1 VDAPKMFREMD
12 RLTLRRVIIDS
23 AGETLWHCGHVTLED
38 VRADRADYIF
48 MHCHD
53 VDIKNFKLNGNYS
66 FQWAKNVVIR
76 DSILNTKDAF
86 WEAENV
92 TVYDSV
98 IDGEF
103 LGWHSRGLHLV
114 RCHIGGSQ
122 ALCYADDLVLEDC
135 TFADDA
141 DLAFEY
147 SSVKATIK
155 GHITSIKNPKTGYI
169 KADSCGEVIIDGN
182 IKAPGDCDIII
193 G

>member
-1 VDAPKMFREMD
+1 M
-12 RLTLRRVIIDS
+12 
-23 AGETLWHCGHVTLED
+23 
-38 VRADRADYIF
+38 
-48 MHCHD
+48 
-53 VDIKNFKLNGNYS
+53 
-66 FQWAKNVVIR
+66 
-76 DSILNTKDAF
+76 
-86 WEAENV
+86 
-92 TVYDSV
+92 

-122 ALCYADDLVLEDC
+122 PLCYAEGLVLEDC

-147 SSVKATIK
+147 SDVKATIK
-155 GHITSIKNPKTGYI
+155 GHIPSIKNPRTGFI

-182 IKAPGDCDIII
+182 IKAPADCDIKI